1 MLLLSRKLK
10 HGHFMEKNMR
20 KYLLYGVGEILL
32 IIIGIMIALQID
44 NWNTERQQE
53 AMLESYLHVI
63 AGNMRDDAREIEE
76 LRDNRTA
83 RVLDATQAANIIG
96 RIDYS
101 YNVAEIY
108 FFNKVAAA
116 AGKNLYFNADSS
128 GYEAL
133 NTSDIRGRLQG
144 RDVERLL
151 SKYYDQVSHVEDL
164 EKRLNELVNSLN
176 MDFLLSY
183 PDNVA
188 QWEFR
193 RPRTLAQDRF
203 EEMQPV
209 FARIING
216 AAVRELINLRVG
228 ASAIVRE
235 YNKLMQLGVAFTG
248 MLGSGSRSFD
258 DLERASILGIDQID
272 DWSLHAALVTGG
284 QLSVQF
290 YDLNCVA
297 DGFEPIFT
305 FRSYE
310 KVDDSLHFQYPG
322 SDSWAAIWIEVSD
335 IQEDR
340 AVLDFSRFE
349 KLVLELKGDSGSET
363 ISVHIKDRFLS
374 DAEAPESVEL
384 QLTDAWQWYEIDLA
398 KFQNT
403 DLSKLI
409 SPLGFAFG
417 QEPQSFSLRN
427 ARYVIAD

>member
-10 HGHFMEKNMR
+10 HGHFMRENMR

-53 AMLESYLHVI
+53 TMLESYLHVI
-63 AGNMRDDAREIEE
+63 AGNMRDDAGEIDE
-76 LRDNRTA
+76 LRKNRTA
-83 RVLDATQAANIIG
+83 RVLDATRVDNIIG

-108 FFNKVAAA
+108 FFNRVAAA
-116 AGKNLYFNADSS
+116 AGKNLYFNADTS

-133 NTSDIRGRLQG
+133 NNSGIRGRLQG

-151 SKYYDQVSHVEDL
+151 SKYYDQVSHIENL
-164 EKRLNELVNSLN
+164 EKRFNELVNSLN
-176 MDFLLSY
+176 RDFLLSY
-183 PDNVA
+183 PDTVA

-193 RPRTLAQDRF
+193 SPRALTQDRF

-209 FARIING
+209 WARIING
-216 AAVRELINLRVG
+216 AAVRELINLQWE

-235 YNKLMQLGVAFTG
+235 YDKLMQLGIAFTG
-248 MLGSGSRSFD
+248 MLESGNSPFD
-258 DLERASILGIDQID
+258 DLESLSILGIDQID
-272 DWSLHAALVTGG
+272 DWPLHAALVTGG

-290 YDLNCVA
+290 YNLQGVA

-310 KVDDSLHFQYPG
+310 KVDDSLHLQYPG

-335 IQEDR
+335 IQDDR
-340 AVLDFSRFE
+340 AVLDFSHFE
-349 KLVLELKGDSGSET
+349 KLVLELKGDAGSEI
-363 ISVHIKDRFLS
+363 ISVHIKDRYLS
-374 DAEAPESVEL
+374 DAVAPESVEL
-384 QLTDAWQWYEIDLA
+384 QLTDAWQWYEIDLTTF
-398 KFQNT
+398 KNT

-409 SPLGFAFG
+409 SPLGFAFAH
-417 QEPQSFSLRN
+417 EPQSFSLRN

>member
-10 HGHFMEKNMR
+10 HGHFMGKNMR

-53 AMLESYLHVI
+53 VMLESYLHVI
-63 AGNMRDDAREIEE
+63 AGNMRDDAGEIEA

-83 RVLDATQAANIIG
+83 RVLDATRAANIIG

-116 AGKNLYFNADSS
+116 AVKNLYFNADTS

-133 NTSDIRGRLQG
+133 NTSDIRGRLQS

-151 SKYYDQVSHVEDL
+151 SKYYDQVSHIEDL
-164 EKRLNELVNSLN
+164 ERRLNELVNSLHR
-176 MDFLLSY
+176 DFLLSY
-183 PDNVA
+183 PDTVA

-193 RPRTLAQDRF
+193 APRALTEDRF

-216 AAVRELINLRVG
+216 AAVRELINLQVE

-235 YNKLMQLGVAFTG
+235 YNELMRLGVAFTG
-248 MLGSGSRSFD
+248 LLGSGSWSFD
-258 DLERASILGIDQID
+258 DLERASILGIDPID

-284 QLSVQF
+284 QLAVQYYHLNSVA
-290 YDLNCVA
+290 YR
-297 DGFEPIFT
+297 FEPIFT
-305 FRSYE
+305 FQSFQ
-310 KVDDSLHFQYPG
+310 KLDGSLHFQYPG
-322 SDSWAAIWIEVSD
+322 SDSWAAI
-335 IQEDR
+335 
-340 AVLDFSRFE
+340 
-349 KLVLELKGDSGSET
+349 
-363 ISVHIKDRFLS
+363 
-374 DAEAPESVEL
+374 
-384 QLTDAWQWYEIDLA
+384 
-398 KFQNT
+398 
-403 DLSKLI
+403 
-409 SPLGFAFG
+409 
-417 QEPQSFSLRN
+417 
-427 ARYVIAD
+427 